1 SESTYRKLEYELGF
15 RFRNS
20 RFKLNPN
27 KSTLTIDLQSEN
39 EVVELKSLIRN
50 VSKEIDIVEREI
62 KETFRKV
69 LVLENLDCANCAAKI
84 ERIAKRTFD
93 YEDIIVDFTSTR
105 FIIETTSEEV
115 INNLENKVQE
125 ITVQVDS
132 IINLIIKATDARDK
146 H

>member
-1 SESTYRKLEYELGF
+1 MATIKKKFFLDNIESESTYRKLEYELGL

-20 RFKLNPN
+20 SFKLNPN

-69 LVLENLDCANCAAKI
+69 LVLENLDFSNCVSK
-84 ERIAKRTFD
+84 RDLIA
-93 YEDIIVDFTSTR
+93 TST
-105 FIIETTSEEV
+105 FV
-115 INNLENKVQE
+115 
-125 ITVQVDS
+125 
-132 IINLIIKATDARDK
+132 
-146 H
+146 